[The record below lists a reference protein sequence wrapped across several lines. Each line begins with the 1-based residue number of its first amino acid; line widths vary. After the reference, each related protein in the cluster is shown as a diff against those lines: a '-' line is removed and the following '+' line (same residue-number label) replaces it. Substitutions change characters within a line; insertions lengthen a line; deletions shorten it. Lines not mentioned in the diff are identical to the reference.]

1 MVRFLQNICSGDTWL
16 FTRFDC
22 YGINKRADLH
32 TTIFHIR
39 EIIMENIR
47 IQDDLYTYVNQAKL
61 DELVI
66 PEDMPVAGGFA
77 SLSTDVEKL
86 MINEFNTMCA
96 DASYPNEYMANACA
110 LYMMAKDVKRKKKH
124 GIKPAL
130 KNLAALKKITTLRGY
145 NLHAKELLFKGI
157 ALPISI
163 AVEPNM
169 KDTTH
174 HCVMVTGPNVILPD
188 ASYYKEGREQQRDQ
202 LLNLWTGFAKQVLAI
217 AGHSE
222 EECEALLK
230 DTLAFDALVAKYVK
244 SREEWAEYVKMYNP
258 MKTGRVAGMVKP
270 LNLKKLLTDLFGF
283 VPEEIIVAE
292 PRFFKNFKEVFN
304 AETFDAYKNWAYVV
318 TLMGSCSLLSEE
330 LRDLGGAF
338 HRALSGIAAN
348 SVPEKFAYQL
358 ASAMYSEPV
367 GLYYGEKYFGE
378 EAKKDITEIV
388 KQIVATYQKRIATNE
403 ILEQATKEK
412 AILKLNKM
420 GLKLAY
426 PDRVEEIYNKLVFD
440 KSKSLFDA
448 VSALK
453 RIRLEDNFSKLG
465 KEVDR
470 SHWAMPG
477 HMVNACYDPFVNDIT
492 FPAAILQPPFY
503 SINQTRSENLGG
515 IGAVIGHE
523 ISHAFD
529 SNGAKCDELGNLNN
543 WWTKADEKKFN
554 KKVNAMIKQFDG
566 IELPWGV
573 CNGKFT
579 VSENI
584 ADNGGMAVTLDIMSN
599 SENVSFEEYFSN
611 WARVWC
617 QKAKPEY
624 QALLLQVDVH
634 GPSYLRANMPPRN
647 FPEWYAA
654 FNVKKTDKMYLAP
667 SKRVIIW

>member
-1 MVRFLQNICSGDTWL
+1 MDKV
-16 FTRFDC
+16 
-22 YGINKRADLH
+22 
-32 TTIFHIR
+32 
-39 EIIMENIR
+39 R

-61 DELVI
+61 EELVI
-66 PEDMPVAGGFA
+66 PDDMPTAGGF
-77 SLSTDVEKL
+77 STISTDVEKL
-86 MINEFNTMCA
+86 MIGEFNAMCQN
-96 DASYPNEYMANACA
+96 ASYPNEYLARACA
-110 LYMMAKDVKRKKKH
+110 LYTIAKDVKRKKKH

-130 KNLAALKKITTLRGY
+130 KNLSILKKLGTMRGY
-145 NLHAKELLFKGI
+145 NLHSKELILKGI
-157 ALPISI
+157 EMPLNIDVDA
-163 AVEPNM
+163 NM

-174 HCVMVTGPNVILPD
+174 HCVMIQGPSTILPD
-188 ASYYKEGREQQRDQ
+188 VSYYQNEQQRDA
-202 LLNLWTGFAKQVLAI
+202 LLNMWSGFTKQVLAI

-222 EECEALLK
+222 EEIDAMIK

-244 SREEWAEYVKMYNP
+244 SSEEWSEYTKMYNP

-292 PRFFKNFKEVFN
+292 PRYFKNFKEIFN
-304 AETFDAYKNWAYVV
+304 ANTFEMYKNWAYVL
-318 TLMGSCSLLSEE
+318 TLMASCSLLSEE
-330 LRDLGGAF
+330 LRDLGGGF
-338 HRALSGIAAN
+338 RRALSGIAA
-348 SVPEKFAYQL
+348 SSSAEKFAYQL
-358 ASAMYSEPV
+358 ASSMYSEPV

-388 KQIVATYQKRIATNE
+388 KQIIATYQKRIAAND
-403 ILEQATKEK
+403 ILEQTTKDK
-412 AILKLNKM
+412 AILKLSKM

-426 PDRVEEIYNKLVFD
+426 PDRVEALYDKLVFD
-440 KSKSLFDA
+440 ETKSLFD
-448 VSALK
+448 VVTSLRK
-453 RIRLEDNFSKLG
+453 IRMEESFAKLN

-470 SHWAMPG
+470 THWAMPG
-477 HMVNACYDPFVNDIT
+477 HMVNACYNPFVNDIT

-503 SINQTRSENLGG
+503 SIHQTRSENLGG

-543 WWTKADEKKFN
+543 WWTKSDEQKFK

-566 IELPWGV
+566 IELPWGTV
-573 CNGKFT
+573 NGKLT

-584 ADNGGMAVTLDIMSN
+584 ADNGGMAVTLDIMSQTDGA
-599 SENVSFEEYFSN
+599 SFEEYFTN

-634 GPSYLRANMPPRN
+634 GPTYLRANMPPRN

-654 FNVKKTDKMYLAP
+654 FNVKKTDGMYIAP

>member
-1 MVRFLQNICSGDTWL
+1 M
-16 FTRFDC
+16 
-22 YGINKRADLH
+22 KK
-32 TTIFHIR
+32 
-39 EIIMENIR
+39 IR
-47 IQDDLYTYVNQAKL
+47 IQDDLYTFVNQAKL

-66 PEDMPVAGGFA
+66 PDDMPVAGGFA
-77 SLSTDVEKL
+77 TLGLEVEKL
-86 MINEFNTMCA
+86 MIGEFNAMCKA
-96 DASYPNEYMANACA
+96 ASYPNEHMERACK
-110 LYMMAKDVKRKKKH
+110 LFMLAKDVKRKKKH

-130 KNLAALKKITTLRGY
+130 KNLAILKKLTTLRGY
-145 NLHAKELLFKGI
+145 NLHAKELMLKGI
-157 ALPISI
+157 DLPLNIQVD
-163 AVEPNM
+163 ANM

-174 HCVMVTGPNVILPD
+174 HCVMVAGPSVILPD
-188 ASYYKEGREQQRDQ
+188 ASYYAEGKEQQRDMM
-202 LLNLWTGFAKQVLAI
+202 LNLWSGFARQVLAI
-217 AGHSE
+217 AGHTE
-222 EECEALLK
+222 EEVNALIQ
-230 DTLAFDALVAKYVK
+230 DTLAFDALIAKFVK
-244 SREEWAEYVKMYNP
+244 TQEEWSEYVKMYNP
-258 MKTGRVAGMVKP
+258 MSTGRVAGMVKP
-270 LNLKKLLTDLFGF
+270 LNFKKLLRDIFGF
-283 VPEEIIVAE
+283 IPEEIIVTE
-292 PRFFKNFKEVFN
+292 PRYFKNFKKVFN
-304 AETFDAYKNWAYVV
+304 PDTFAAYKNWAYV
-318 TLMGSCSLLSEE
+318 TGLMGSCSLLSEE

-338 HRALSGIAAN
+338 RRAISGIAAN
-348 SVPEKFAYQL
+348 SSAEKFAYQL
-358 ASAMYSEPV
+358 ASGMYSEPV

-388 KQIVATYQKRIATNE
+388 KQIVATYQKRIANND
-403 ILEQATKEK
+403 ILEQATKDK

-440 KSKSLFDA
+440 GSKSLFDI
-448 VSALK
+448 VSSLR
-453 RIRLEDNFSKLG
+453 RIRMEENFAKLN

-470 SHWAMPG
+470 THWAMPG

-492 FPAAILQPPFY
+492 FPAAILQAPFY
-503 SINQTRSENLGG
+503 SIHQTRSENLGG

-543 WWTKADEKKFN
+543 WWTKADERKFN
-554 KKVNAMIKQFDG
+554 KKVQAMIRQFDG

-584 ADNGGMAVTLDIMSN
+584 ADNGGMAVTLDIMSQT
-599 SENVSFEEYFSN
+599 EGVSFEEYFFN

-634 GPSYLRANMPPRN
+634 GPNYLRTNMPPRN

-654 FNVKKTDKMYLAP
+654 FGVKKTDGRYIAP
-667 SKRVIIW
+667 SKRVVIW

>member
-1 MVRFLQNICSGDTWL
+1 MDKV
-16 FTRFDC
+16 
-22 YGINKRADLH
+22 
-32 TTIFHIR
+32 
-39 EIIMENIR
+39 R

-61 DELVI
+61 EELVI
-66 PEDMPVAGGFA
+66 PDDMPTAGGF
-77 SLSTDVEKL
+77 STISTDVEKL
-86 MINEFNTMCA
+86 MIGEFNAMCQN
-96 DASYPNEYMANACA
+96 ASYPNEYLARACT
-110 LYMMAKDVKRKKKH
+110 LYTIAKDVKRKKKH

-130 KNLAALKKITTLRGY
+130 KNLSILRKLGTMRGY
-145 NLHAKELLFKGI
+145 NLHSKELILKGI
-157 ALPISI
+157 EMPLNIDVDA
-163 AVEPNM
+163 NM

-174 HCVMVTGPNVILPD
+174 HCVMIQGPSTILPD
-188 ASYYKEGREQQRDQ
+188 VSYYQNEQQRDA
-202 LLNLWTGFAKQVLAI
+202 LLNMWSGFTKQVLAI
-217 AGHSE
+217 AGHSDE
-222 EECEALLK
+222 EIDAMIK

-244 SREEWAEYVKMYNP
+244 SSEEWSEYTKMYNP
-258 MKTGRVAGMVKP
+258 MKTSRVAGMVKP

-292 PRFFKNFKEVFN
+292 PRYFKNFKEIFN
-304 AETFDAYKNWAYVV
+304 ANTFEMYKNWAYVL
-318 TLMGSCSLLSEE
+318 TLMASSSLLSEE
-330 LRDLGGAF
+330 LRDLGGGF
-338 HRALSGIAAN
+338 RRALSGIAA
-348 SVPEKFAYQL
+348 SSSAEKFAYQL
-358 ASAMYSEPV
+358 ASSMYSEPV

-388 KQIVATYQKRIATNE
+388 KQIIATYQKRIAAND
-403 ILEQATKEK
+403 ILEQTTKDK
-412 AILKLNKM
+412 AILKLSNM

-426 PDRVEEIYNKLVFD
+426 PDRVEVLYDKLVFD
-440 KSKSLFDA
+440 ETKSLFD
-448 VSALK
+448 VVTSLRK
-453 RIRLEDNFSKLG
+453 IRMEESFAKLN

-470 SHWAMPG
+470 THWAMPG
-477 HMVNACYDPFVNDIT
+477 HMVNACYNPFVNDIT

-503 SINQTRSENLGG
+503 SIHQTRSENLGG

-543 WWTKADEKKFN
+543 WWTKSDEQKFK

-566 IELPWGV
+566 IELPWGTV
-573 CNGKFT
+573 NGKLT

-584 ADNGGMAVTLDIMSN
+584 ADNGGMAVTLDIMSQTDGA
-599 SENVSFEEYFSN
+599 SFEEYFTN

-634 GPSYLRANMPPRN
+634 GPTYLRANMPPRN

-654 FNVKKTDKMYLAP
+654 FNVKKTDGMYIAP

>member
-1 MVRFLQNICSGDTWL
+1 
-16 FTRFDC
+16 
-22 YGINKRADLH
+22 
-32 TTIFHIR
+32 
-39 EIIMENIR
+39 MEKVR

-77 SLSTDVEKL
+77 TLSTDVEKL
-86 MINEFNTMCA
+86 MIGEFNTMCETA
-96 DASYPNEYMANACA
+96 AYPNAYMARACA
-110 LYMMAKDVKRKKKH
+110 LYTLAKDVKRKKKH

-130 KNLAALKKITTLRGY
+130 KKLAILKKIATLRGF
-145 NLHAKELLFKGI
+145 NLHARELLLNGI
-157 ALPISI
+157 AMPINI
-163 AVEPNM
+163 AVDANM

-174 HCVMVTGPNVILPD
+174 HCVMIQGPGVILPD
-188 ASYYKEGREQQRDQ
+188 ASYYKNEQQRDQ
-202 LLNLWTGFAKQVLAI
+202 LLNLWSGFAKQVLVI
-217 AGHSE
+217 AGHSAE
-222 EECEALLK
+222 EIELLLK
-230 DTLAFDALVAKYVK
+230 DTLAFDARIAKFVK
-244 SREEWAEYVKMYNP
+244 SQEEWSEYTKMYNP

-270 LNLKKLLTDLFGF
+270 LNLKKLLADLFGF
-283 VPEEIIVAE
+283 VPEEMIVTE

-304 AETFDAYKNWAYVV
+304 ADSFTAYKSWAYVT
-318 TLMGSCSLLSEE
+318 TLMGNCGLLSEE

-338 HRALSGIAAN
+338 RRAISGIAAMP
-348 SVPEKFAYQL
+348 SAEKFAYQL
-358 ASAMYSEPV
+358 ASSVYSEPV

-388 KQIVATYQKRIATNE
+388 QQIVATYQKRIETND
-403 ILEQATKEK
+403 ILEPATKEK
-412 AILKLNKM
+412 AILKLSKM
-420 GLKLAY
+420 GLKLGY
-426 PDRVEEIYNKLVFD
+426 PDRVEDIYNKLVFD
-440 KSKSLFDA
+440 ESKSLFDIVA
-448 VSALK
+448 ALK
-453 RIRLEDNFSKLG
+453 IIRMEDNFSKLN

-470 SHWAMPG
+470 THWAMPG

-503 SINQTRSENLGG
+503 SIRQTRSENLGG

-543 WWTKADEKKFN
+543 WWTKADERKFN

-566 IELPWGV
+566 IQLPWGI

-584 ADNGGMAVTLDIMSN
+584 ADNGGMAVTLDIMSQT
-599 SENVSFEEYFSN
+599 EGVSFEEYFSN

-634 GPSYLRANMPPRN
+634 GPAYLRANMPPRN
-647 FPEWYAA
+647 FPEWYTA
-654 FNVKKTDKMYLAP
+654 FSVKKTDGMYLAP
-667 SKRVIIW
+667 SKRVVIW

>member
-1 MVRFLQNICSGDTWL
+1 
-16 FTRFDC
+16 
-22 YGINKRADLH
+22 
-32 TTIFHIR
+32 
-39 EIIMENIR
+39 MENIR

-61 DELVI
+61 EELVI
-66 PEDMPVAGGFA
+66 PDDMPVAGGFA
-77 SLSTDVEKL
+77 SLGTEVEKL
-86 MINEFNTMCA
+86 MIGEFNAMSA
-96 DASYPNEYMANACA
+96 DGNYPNEHMERACT
-110 LYMMAKDVKRKKKH
+110 LFKLAKDVKRKKKH
-124 GIKPAL
+124 GVKPAL
-130 KNLAALKKITTLRGY
+130 KNLAILKKLSTLRGY
-145 NLHAKELLFKGI
+145 NLHTKELILRGI
-157 ALPISI
+157 NMPLNIM
-163 AVEPNM
+163 VEANM

-174 HCVMVTGPNVILPD
+174 HCVFLTGPGVILPD
-188 ASYYKEGREQQRDQ
+188 TTYYQNEQQRDA
-202 LLNLWTGFAKQVLAI
+202 LLGMWSGFAQQVLTI
-217 AGHSE
+217 AGHSQ
-222 EECEALLK
+222 EECAALLQ
-230 DTLAFDALVAKYVK
+230 DTLAFDALIAKYVK
-244 SREEWAEYVKMYNP
+244 SQEEWSEYTKMYNP

-270 LNLKKLLTDLFGF
+270 LNLKKLLADLFGF
-283 VPEEIIVAE
+283 VPEQIIVAE

-304 AETFDAYKNWAYVV
+304 ADTFQLYKSWAYV
-318 TLMGSCSLLSEE
+318 TGLMDSCSLLTEE
-330 LRDLGGAF
+330 LRELGGAF
-338 HRALSGIAAN
+338 FRALSGTAAAP
-348 SVPEKFAYQL
+348 SAEKFAYQL
-358 ASAMYSEPV
+358 ASGLYSEPV

-388 KQIVATYQKRIATNE
+388 QQIVATYQKRIECND
-403 ILEQATKEK
+403 ILEPATKEK
-412 AILKLNKM
+412 AILKLSKM

-426 PDRVEEIYNKLVFD
+426 PDRVEDIYSKLIFD
-440 KSKSLFDA
+440 ESKSLFD
-448 VSALK
+448 VVRSLE
-453 RIRLEDNFSKLG
+453 RIRMEENFAKLN

-470 SHWAMPG
+470 THWAMPG

-492 FPAAILQPPFY
+492 FPAAILQAPFY

-543 WWTKADEKKFN
+543 WWTKADERKFN

-599 SENVSFEEYFSN
+599 SENVSFEEYFAN

-647 FPEWYAA
+647 FSEWYAT
-654 FNVKKTDKMYLAP
+654 FNVKKTDGMYLAP
-667 SKRVIIW
+667 SKRIVIW

>member
-1 MVRFLQNICSGDTWL
+1 
-16 FTRFDC
+16 
-22 YGINKRADLH
+22 
-32 TTIFHIR
+32 
-39 EIIMENIR
+39 MEKIR
-47 IQDDLYTYVNQAKL
+47 IQDDLYTYVNQDKL
-61 DELVI
+61 NELVI
-66 PEDMPVAGGFA
+66 PEDLPFAGGFA
-77 SLSTDVEKL
+77 ELMTGVEKL
-86 MINEFNTMCA
+86 MIGELNAMSKEG
-96 DASYPNEYMANACA
+96 SYPNEHLARACTLFA
-110 LYMMAKDVKRKKKH
+110 LAKDVKRKKKH

-130 KNLAALKKITTLRGY
+130 KNLSGLKKIGTMRSY
-145 NLHAKELLFKGI
+145 NLHAKELLLKGI
-157 ALPISI
+157 AMPISI

-174 HCVMVTGPNVILPD
+174 HCVMIQGPSVILPD
-188 ASYYKEGREQQRDQ
+188 ASYYAEGKEQQKEM
-202 LLNLWTGFAKQVLAI
+202 LLGMWSGFAKQVLAK

-222 EECEALLK
+222 EECDLLLK

-244 SREEWAEYVKMYNP
+244 SREEWSEYVKMYNP

-270 LNLKKLLTDLFGF
+270 LNLKKLLNDLFGEI
-283 VPEEIIVAE
+283 PAEIIVAE
-292 PRFFKNFKEVFN
+292 PRYFKNFKEVFN
-304 AETFDAYKNWAYVV
+304 QDTFEMYKKWAYVV
-318 TLMGSCSLLSEE
+318 TLMDSCSLLSEE

-338 HRALSGIAAN
+338 SRALSGIAAM
-348 SVPEKFAYQL
+348 SSPEKYAYQL
-358 ASAMYSEPV
+358 ASGMYSEPV

-378 EAKKDITEIV
+378 EAKKDIIEIV
-388 KQIVATYQKRIATNE
+388 QQIVATYQKRIANNDF
-403 ILEQATKEK
+403 LEQATKDK
-412 AILKLNKM
+412 AILKLSKM
-420 GLKLAY
+420 GLKMAY
-426 PDRVEEIYNKLVFD
+426 PDRVEEVYNKLVFD
-440 KSKSLFDA
+440 ESKSLFDI
-448 VSALK
+448 VTSLRK
-453 RIRLEDNFSKLG
+453 IRMEDNFAKLNN
-465 KEVDR
+465 EVDR
-470 SHWAMPG
+470 THWAMPG

-503 SINQTRSENLGG
+503 SIQQTRSENLGG

-543 WWTKADEKKFN
+543 WWTKADERKFN

-599 SENVSFEEYFSN
+599 SENVSFEEYFAN

-634 GPSYLRANMPPRN
+634 GPNYLRANMPPRN

-654 FNVKKTDKMYLAP
+654 FNVKKSDGMYLAP
-667 SKRVIIW
+667 SKRVVIW